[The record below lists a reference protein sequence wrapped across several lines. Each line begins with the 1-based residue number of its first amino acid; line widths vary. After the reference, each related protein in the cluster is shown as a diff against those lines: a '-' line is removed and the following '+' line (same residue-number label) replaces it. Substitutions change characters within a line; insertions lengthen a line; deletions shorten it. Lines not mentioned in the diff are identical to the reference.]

1 VIERSDEVCLERHGI
16 AGHAEIEGL
25 GGLVAEMGGGD
36 RPLEKLM
43 RRHVVL
49 DEEAEVDNA
58 LCHVFAPLKLPFDVF
73 LPKPYRPIE
82 GTGD

>member
-1 VIERSDEVCLERHGI
+1 
-16 AGHAEIEGL
+16 
-25 GGLVAEMGGGD
+25 MGGGD

-73 LPKPYRPIE
+73 LPKPYRSRVPA
-82 GTGD
+82 TSSRSY